1 MDVLVFSERFP
12 WLQYSGRCDMFLSIL
27 ENIRKFSSPLSEVLV
42 FTKAPD
48 PIKTD
53 MTWDHLHAT
62 LTSLLE
68 LEFYALYLCS
78 SPQRSACLL
87 VETEAAEMKQVQATV
102 LNEMKDE
109 WNMLQEMEGN
119 REMHALLRK
128 ECPFVFFH
136 HFREVPVCFA
146 QNQWTMCPDT
156 FSCVQAWFPR
166 FGFSSNIEDIFSSLQ
181 DACRRGVKNGDAGL
195 SNLQCVTVRAI
206 QQKMDVEGGPKL
218 VQLESEDY
226 EGNAIRSAEI
236 RIDDVLKPYETTST
250 AAGGSETAVR
260 WISAPGHTGRD
271 ADAGSGDQVRVF
283 SYTVH
288 WLPASWSAK
297 LGVSLCLR
305 RAAVGLPPVVDM
317 VKSKAI
323 VRLTSEQLSKLLGA
337 HGVTA
342 RKNSTKTFK
351 TRQLMQLPLVTEH
364 CSQEEL
370 TALDDLLKQIDAK
383 RRKQPK
389 EEQQGDED
397 EEEAP
402 VGEIVRQDEDE
413 GPGPDAADPTA
424 AAERADGE
432 PGDGEQQGEQ
442 KIRESRK
449 AMSSCN
455 PVPDW
460 LQSRYHMPDDCIV
473 THLVHTT
480 KMLPHF
486 QVRLGSGKTYEGKIL
501 ESIAFC
507 SPVLCFVRQ

>member
-181 DACRRGVKNGDAGL
+181 DACRRGAKNGDAGL

-226 EGNAIRSAEI
+226 EGNAIRS
-236 RIDDVLKPYETTST
+236 LKPRIWEPDSASPGFQTTT
-250 AAGGSETAVR
+250 TY
-260 WISAPGHTGRD
+260 RD
-271 ADAGSGDQVRVF
+271 
-283 SYTVH
+283 
-288 WLPASWSAK
+288 
-297 LGVSLCLR
+297 LGFECVSMR
-305 RAAVGLPPVVDM
+305 
-317 VKSKAI
+317 
-323 VRLTSEQLSKLLGA
+323 
-337 HGVTA
+337 
-342 RKNSTKTFK
+342 
-351 TRQLMQLPLVTEH
+351 EH
-364 CSQEEL
+364 
-370 TALDDLLKQIDAK
+370 
-383 RRKQPK
+383 
-389 EEQQGDED
+389 
-397 EEEAP
+397 
-402 VGEIVRQDEDE
+402 
-413 GPGPDAADPTA
+413 
-424 AAERADGE
+424 
-432 PGDGEQQGEQ
+432 
-442 KIRESRK
+442 
-449 AMSSCN
+449 
-455 PVPDW
+455 
-460 LQSRYHMPDDCIV
+460 
-473 THLVHTT
+473 
-480 KMLPHF
+480 
-486 QVRLGSGKTYEGKIL
+486 
-501 ESIAFC
+501 
-507 SPVLCFVRQ
+507 

>member
-1 MDVLVFSERFP
+1 
-12 WLQYSGRCDMFLSIL
+12 
-27 ENIRKFSSPLSEVLV
+27 
-42 FTKAPD
+42 
-48 PIKTD
+48 

-87 VETEAAEMKQVQATV
+87 VETEAAEMQQVQATV

-146 QNQWTMCPDT
+146 QHEWKMCPDT

-166 FGFSSNIEDIFSSLQ
+166 FSFSSNIEDVFSSLQ

-195 SNLQCVTVRAI
+195 SNLQCVSVRAI

-226 EGNAIRSAEI
+226 EGNAVRSAEI
-236 RIDDVLKPYETTST
+236 RIDDVLKPYETTS
-250 AAGGSETAVR
+250 AYNHCKSQLNFLKGLRLAKKSGRDLLEASESF
-260 WISAPGHTGRD
+260 WISAIMQRGQLLQIGESFYLCVGGAPAVLYVPALPLEELRLLFDGPVPQGTQDESQMLAQATRYAVKDPLLEHERVKALVIKIRNGQHPLQAMLLD
-271 ADAGSGDQVRVF
+271 DIANVRVF

-288 WLPASWSAK
+288 WLPASYSAK

-305 RAAVGLPPVVDM
+305 RAASGLPPVVDM

-342 RKNSTKTFK
+342 RKSSTKTFK
-351 TRQLMQLPLVTEH
+351 TRQLMQLPLVTQH

-402 VGEIVRQDEDE
+402 IGEIVRFSEKQAMLVLRLIQAMAQALDEAGDQ
-413 GPGPDAADPTA
+413 AHDPA
-424 AAERADGE
+424 VEFAEQMLG
-432 PGDGEQQGEQ
+432 Q
-442 KIRESRK
+442 
-449 AMSSCN
+449 
-455 PVPDW
+455 
-460 LQSRYHMPDDCIV
+460 MPDTEAGIKIP
-473 THLVHTT
+473 TH
-480 KMLPHF
+480 
-486 QVRLGSGKTYEGKIL
+486 
-501 ESIAFC
+501 
-507 SPVLCFVRQ
+507 PV